1 MNSLSLLV
9 FAGEKISLIYV
20 LLALQVLGHS
30 VPCIRTPGIWSDTV
44 AVGMLRN

>member
-9 FAGEKISLIYV
+9 FAGKKISLIYV
-20 LLALQVLGHS
+20 LLGLQVLGHS